1 MSTVEIVDWICDICH
16 SKMNVK
22 KVSKN
27 RWEISCPECGSTWY
41 VDNDGEYINE

>member
-1 MSTVEIVDWICDICH
+1 MSRVEIGEWICDICY

-22 KVSKN
+22 KVGIN
-27 RWEISCPECGSTWY
+27 RWKISCPKCGSTWY